1 MIHFL
6 QWSHT
11 FYGLLHSN
19 PTLMDPASYHTIWLG
34 TEYHLPIGLDRVSY
48 YPIKAEEPG
57 INTKI
62 TMTP

>member
-1 MIHFL
+1 
-6 QWSHT
+6 
-11 FYGLLHSN
+11 
-19 PTLMDPASYHTIWLG
+19 MDPASYHTIWLG